1 MGKIVYGFKNGIL
14 LLPKEDD
21 MKTDSGGRQLGVLDT
36 PEQRR
41 FNDFLNQITE
51 ERRNVDMSLFEEVFA
66 YKTLDK
72 ILQSLNNLKRVDSDN
87 HEAFQ
92 IENVFLNY
100 ESKVK
105 KMPEG
110 VNNLRLL
117 VRFLTLIQMNEIK
130 EESEL
135 KY

>member
-1 MGKIVYGFKNGIL
+1 
-14 LLPKEDD
+14 
-21 MKTDSGGRQLGVLDT
+21 MKTDSGGQQLDVLDT

-41 FNDFLNQITE
+41 FNDFLSQITE
-51 ERRNVDMSLFEEVFA
+51 EQRNVDMSLFEEVFA

-72 ILQSLNNLKRVDSDN
+72 MLQSLNNLKRVDSDN
-87 HEAFQ
+87 QEAFQ
-92 IENVFLNY
+92 IENVFVNY
-100 ESKVK
+100 EGEVK